1 MFLWGILE
9 EFVGLLDSLFN
20 GDSRHYNKSLVA
32 YYLHIVGYHTCK
44 SKSFCWHRD
53 LHFKVLHATCPIDY
67 FAIITHRIL
76 RSLIRCSKVS
86 QTFWNLRS

>member
-20 GDSRHYNKSLVA
+20 GQRRHCHKRLVA
-32 YYLHIVGYHTCK
+32 HYFNVVRYSAHK
-44 SKSFCWHRD
+44 SKVFWYCD
-53 LHFKVLHATCPIDY
+53 LHFKILHAACSINY
-67 FAIITHRIL
+67 VKMIAHRIL
-76 RSLIRCSKVS
+76 RSLISSSKVS